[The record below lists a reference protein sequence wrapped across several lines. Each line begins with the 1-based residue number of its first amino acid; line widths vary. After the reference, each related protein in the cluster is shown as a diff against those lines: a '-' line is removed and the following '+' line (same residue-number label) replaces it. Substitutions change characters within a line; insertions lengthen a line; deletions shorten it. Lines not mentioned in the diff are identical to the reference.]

1 MNDEFWL
8 GETPLEQAKV
18 IITVKSTDPFLNLGL
33 LTEMSCLCLSGLS
46 NLHKITSADQY
57 ELRVDLRD
65 GQESVFAVYDK
76 FSIAEPRSR
85 YKIQIGAYSGTA
97 GELHIQ
103 YIISIVLHITLL

>member
-1 MNDEFWL
+1 
-8 GETPLEQAKV
+8 
-18 IITVKSTDPFLNLGL
+18 
-33 LTEMSCLCLSGLS
+33 MSRLCLSGLS
-46 NLHKITSADQY
+46 NLHKITSAGQY

-76 FSIAEPRSR
+76 FYITDPRSR

-103 YIISIVLHITLL
+103 YIISIVLHITLLKIKEVFAVMS

>member
-1 MNDEFWL
+1 
-8 GETPLEQAKV
+8 
-18 IITVKSTDPFLNLGL
+18 
-33 LTEMSCLCLSGLS
+33 MSRLCLSGLS
-46 NLHKITSADQY
+46 NLHKITSAGQY

-76 FSIAEPRSR
+76 FNITDPRSR

-103 YIISIVLHITLL
+103 YIIHCLTYYTLKNKKRGFRSDVIEEPFLVPKRPFQWSVLKITIFF